1 MGFVLLL
8 PLHLLLFALNVRP
21 ITAQIELCRC
31 AADFEQFYDVNSHRD
46 TSKITTTKSIQYPYN
61 YNDHYIDQDG
71 YVIVEGIR
79 VLSDSSTACAHANSD
94 DDDDNTD
101 AAVVVDDDHEGRARF
116 LMMGGHHDSEGNNI
130 IQQRIHTSMSQ
141 RTRALG
147 GMMMMMGGGEKVGLE
162 YVVPCL
168 DCLFFGRVYSNI

>member
-1 MGFVLLL
+1 MSFVLLL

-94 DDDDNTD
+94 DDDDDTD

-147 GMMMMMGGGEKVGLE
+147 GMMMMGGGEKVGLE